1 MIPSTFDYVRPNTVD
16 EAVAALKEGG
26 EDSKVI
32 TGGQSMLPLLRMRL
46 ASPSILVDCGRIDEM
61 KGIKDTDDS
70 ITIGAATSH
79 HAVLTSDLVSK
90 YAKLL
95 SLATATVADPQVRH
109 RGTFGGA
116 LAHGDPAGDLPAVT
130 LVLNATMEIAGPNGR
145 RKVEAKNFFIDYFTT
160 AVGPDEVLVSISIPK
175 MNSDWGVHYEKFNRT
190 AQCWAIVGVAAAVR
204 RDGNKIAEA
213 LVGLT
218 NVAPVPMRAS
228 KVEAALTGADATL
241 AAIQKAAELAA
252 EGTHPTSDLHAA
264 ADYREHLMRILTGR
278 ALSSAAQL

>member
-61 KGIKDTDDS
+61 KGIKETDDS

>member
-1 MIPSTFDYVRPNTVD
+1 MIPSTFDYVRPDTVD

>member
-1 MIPSTFDYVRPNTVD
+1 MIPSTFDYVRPKTVD

-26 EDSKVI
+26 DDSKVI

-61 KGIKDTDDS
+61 KGIKETGDS

-79 HAVLTSDLVSK
+79 HAVLTNDLVNK

-175 MNSDWGVHYEKFNRT
+175 MGSDWGVHYEKFNRT
-190 AQCWAIVGVAAAVR
+190 AQGWAIVGVAAAVR
-204 RDGNKIAEA
+204 RDGNKIAETR
-213 LVGLT
+213 VGLT

-228 KVEAALTGADATL
+228 KVEAALTGADATP
-241 AAIQKAAELAA
+241 AAIQKASELAA

-264 ADYREHLMRILTGR
+264 SDYREHLMRILTGR